1 MALIKCNECGHE
13 VSDKASMCP
22 NCGCPIESL
31 GAAKEDV
38 MYEEPKK
45 KKGWIWALIV
55 VLLCLIG
62 GGGYY
67 AYTHLVNKNNA
78 ENEDSSN
85 SKEDFVELT
94 PEFIKA
100 IEKYDQLG
108 IFSEGYAA
116 VCKDGKWGYINT
128 KGEEVIPCNIDANCV
143 GPFSEGLAFVDNN
156 EIVGHEQ
163 IFSVIDFNGNVIFKG
178 KNYFNESTIFESHNM
193 PYFIKGKIYV
203 PTSDSKQDVYDKQG
217 NKLETISWEEADSIL
232 SRYVNCSQECFF
244 EDTNCIGE
252 GEKRLFRRKWG
263 VKDSVGKVLIS
274 AKYDE
279 IATTHRTN
287 ILRPLISNG
296 VVLVVL
302 EEPEEGH
309 YTDGGVYDPSIRH
322 YGYVDLKGNDT
333 FSEELKA
340 RCLKAEIKAMDNYKS
355 YLASFE
361 QQKLNDGEYSN
372 GEYDQTSY
380 NNERIVNIYFRY
392 GQGSSSVEGNYG
404 VERLTFGLYITKIRV
419 PQGKV
424 WIFRDYCCSLTPK
437 GSYTAGFCDETGR
450 ETIEKI
456 DSARKGWWREVSDMG
471 GERFYGGKT
480 IYMYWGAD
488 DNFRAL
494 NFEVNFIERDD

>member
-13 VSDKASMCP
+13 VSDRASMCP

-31 GAAKEDV
+31 GATQEELMD
-38 MYEEPKK
+38 EEPKK
-45 KKGWIWALIV
+45 KKGWIWALV
-55 VLLCLIG
+55 VALLCLIG
-62 GGGYY
+62 GGGYF

-78 ENEDSSN
+78 EDI
-85 SKEDFVELT
+85 VELT
-94 PEFIKA
+94 PDFIKA

-116 VCKDGKWGYINT
+116 VRKGEKWGYINT
-128 KGEEVIPCNIDANCV
+128 KGEEVIPTTIEAQCV
-143 GPFSEGLAFVDNN
+143 GRFSEGLAFVLTYDGFN
-156 EIVGHEQ
+156 
-163 IFSVIDFNGNVIFKG
+163 VIDKEGNVVFK
-178 KNYFNESTIFESHNM
+178 KNGFDREESLYSESHNM
-193 PYFIKGKIYV
+193 PYFIEGKIYL
-203 PTSDSKQDVYDKQG
+203 PTFGFKHDVYDKQG
-217 NKLETISWEEADSIL
+217 NKLETISWEEKDSIQKI
-232 SRYVNCSQECFF
+232 SVKSSNAVFVE
-244 EDTNCIGE
+244 ETNGVGE
-252 GEKRLFRRKWG
+252 GEDYVCREKYG

-279 IATTHRTN
+279 MAYDRDKDNTD
-287 ILRPLISNG
+287 RPFSSNG
-296 VVLVVL
+296 VILVVL
-302 EEPEEGH
+302 EELEEGH

-340 RCLKAEIKAMDNYKS
+340 RCLKAETKAMDNYKR

-361 QQKLNDGEYSN
+361 QQQWDNTESYSDGYS
-372 GEYDQTSY
+372 QTSY

-456 DSARKGWWREVSDMG
+456 ASARKGWWREVSDMG

>member
-13 VSDKASMCP
+13 VSDKASACP

-31 GAAKEDV
+31 GAAQEDV

-55 VLLCLIG
+55 ALLCLVL

-67 AYTHLVNKNNA
+67 AYTKFFIGGSDKDA
-78 ENEDSSN
+78 I
-85 SKEDFVELT
+85 VELT
-94 PEFIKA
+94 PEFIAA

-116 VCKDGKWGYINT
+116 VRKGEKWGYINA
-128 KGEEVIPCNIDANCV
+128 KGEEVIPVNIDAYCV
-143 GPFSEGLAFVDNN
+143 GRFSEGLAFVAYGMGDA
-156 EIVGHEQ
+156 E
-163 IFSVIDFNGNVIFKG
+163 FSVIDKKGNVVFKRSG
-178 KNYFNESTIFESHNM
+178 FNWDSEFPESHGM

-203 PTSDSKQDVYDKQG
+203 PTLGYKRDVYDKQG
-217 NKLETISWEEADSIL
+217 NKLKTISCEEADSIL

-296 VVLVVL
+296 VILVVL

-309 YTDGGVYDPSIRH
+309 YTDGSKYDPSIRH

-340 RCLKAEIKAMDNYKS
+340 RCLKAEIKAMDNCKS

-361 QQKLNDGEYSN
+361 QQELNDGEYYN

-380 NNERIVNIYFRY
+380 NSERIVNIYFRY
-392 GQGSSSVEGNYG
+392 GQGNSSVEGNYG

-456 DSARKGWWREVSDMG
+456 ASARKGWWREVSDMG